1 MAKRTIRLTESKL
14 MAIVKE
20 GVKRMLMAENYMSDE
35 DIENQYKD
43 MIITHFNI
51 KPLRNSDGG
60 WSGMFELEFPNAD
73 DVDFDS
79 TMVNN
84 FIVYDNN
91 GDRIAW
97 DNWMPDEQTDYLQ
110 EIIRNE
116 ISKRQ
121 KNM

>member
-51 KPLRNSDGG
+51 KPLRNSDEG